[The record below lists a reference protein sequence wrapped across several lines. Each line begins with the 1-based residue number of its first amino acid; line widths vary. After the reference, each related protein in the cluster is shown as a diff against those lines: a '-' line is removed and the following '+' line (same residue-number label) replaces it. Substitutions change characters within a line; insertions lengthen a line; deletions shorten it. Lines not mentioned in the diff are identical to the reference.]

1 MYELW
6 YDFVKPKYGENAK
19 IWNIDIHSFLV
30 HVKTKF
36 IYKDI
41 TENMKKRFDTSSF
54 ELDRPFPKGKNKTEI
69 RLMKDELS
77 GQNHEGICWSKNK
90 TYSS

>member
-1 MYELW
+1 MQKFEILIY
-6 YDFVKPKYGENAK
+6 N
-19 IWNIDIHSFLV
+19 SFIV

-36 IYKDI
+36 IYKHI
-41 TENMKKRFDTSSF
+41 IENMKTRFDTSSF

-77 GQNHEGICWSKNK
+77 GQNHEGTCWSKSK
-90 TYSS
+90 TYSY